1 MQSSFEIRGRTLGL
15 SGPCFVIGEAGSNH
29 NGSFEQALALI
40 DVAARAGCDAVKF
53 QVFKARRLYP
63 KAAGRS
69 DYLGDERSIFD
80 IIAAMELPEDWLP
93 RLRARA
99 DEHNL
104 AFIVSPFHEEAV
116 ALLDPY
122 VDAFKIAS
130 YELTHAPLLREV
142 AKRGKPVILSTGASN
157 LEEVREAVATL
168 AAAGCDRLAL
178 MQCTAA
184 YPSPPE
190 AVNVRA
196 LVTLRDAF
204 GIPSGLSDHS
214 EDPIVAPMAAAAL
227 GAALLEKH
235 YTLSKLLP
243 GPDHAFAIEPDGLR
257 RLVAGVRAVER
268 VIGTGDKQVHGVE
281 DELRSFARRAIMTTK
296 PVAAGERFSRE
307 NVDVLRRG
315 KLDGGLEPKHLDEVL
330 ASVAAREL
338 AAETPLQLGDL
349 ARRHDNPSLHLR
361 AAVSSDAELVHG
373 WANDAST
380 RAASFSRAEIPLA
393 EHLAWFGREL
403 ARRDHHLY
411 LAEQGGK
418 PFAFVRLDETPE
430 QVGVCT
436 ISINLAPQA
445 RGQGLGAAT
454 LIAATTT
461 AGTLGFASLRAVIR
475 PDNPASRSAFV
486 RAGYALARETEVD
499 GQAALVYVRPI

>member
-1 MQSSFEIRGRTLGL
+1 MHSSFEIRGRTLGL
-15 SGPCFVIGEAGSNH
+15 AGPCFVIGEAGSNH

-99 DEHNL
+99 DEHDL

-116 ALLDPY
+116 ALLDPF

-157 LEEVREAVATL
+157 LDEVREAVATL
-168 AAAGCDRLAL
+168 AAAGCERLAL

-243 GPDHAFAIEPDGLR
+243 GPDHAFAIEPDGLT

-268 VIGTGDKQVHGVE
+268 VIGSGDKQVHGVE

-296 PVAAGERFSRE
+296 PVAAGERFSRD

-330 ASVAAREL
+330 ASVAARDL
-338 AAETPLQLGDL
+338 LAETPLQAGDL
-349 ARRHDNPSLHLR
+349 AS
-361 AAVSSDAELVHG
+361 
-373 WANDAST
+373 
-380 RAASFSRAEIPLA
+380 
-393 EHLAWFGREL
+393 
-403 ARRDHHLY
+403 
-411 LAEQGGK
+411 GG
-418 PFAFVRLDETPE
+418 
-430 QVGVCT
+430 
-436 ISINLAPQA
+436 AP
-445 RGQGLGAAT
+445 
-454 LIAATTT
+454 
-461 AGTLGFASLRAVIR
+461 
-475 PDNPASRSAFV
+475 
-486 RAGYALARETEVD
+486 
-499 GQAALVYVRPI
+499 